1 MSTTK
6 SSQFQLVEES
16 GWRRGMGNL
25 LQGELSS
32 WFKTRRWLK
41 QILLWLIVVNLI
53 LFFTTIGLSEATKEA
68 LAAGEPIPAVDT
80 PMLYGVFGGMFVA
93 FGVMVTMQRVIVG
106 EKRDGTAA
114 LVLSKPVTR
123 TAFVVS
129 RLVGNTLGI
138 LLTAVLVP
146 GVVAYLTIGVFTPLG
161 WLPPLNYLAGLA
173 VVALSAFFW
182 LTLTLMV
189 GTFFEKSGGVIAIP
203 MGLFFAMWLLPS
215 FLTPLMYITP
225 VILTVG
231 PGDSDSFQG
240 VSTSLMLGE
249 SPFSWIPVISA
260 VIFSAIFIT
269 VAIRRF
275 NRQEF

>member
-1 MSTTK
+1 MSNAK
-6 SSQFQLVEES
+6 SSQFQMVDER

-25 LQGELSS
+25 LSGELSS
-32 WFKTRRWLK
+32 WFKTTRWLK
-41 QILLWLIVVNLI
+41 QILLWFLIVNLI
-53 LFFTTIGLSEATKEA
+53 LFFTTIGLAEATKEA

-93 FGVMVTMQRVIVG
+93 FGVMVIMQRVIIG

-114 LVLSKPVTR
+114 WVLSKPVTR

-146 GVVAYLTIGVFTPLG
+146 GLVAYLTIGIFTPLG
-161 WLPPLNYLAGLA
+161 WLPPLSYLAGL
-173 VVALSAFFW
+173 VILALSAFFW
-182 LTLTLMV
+182 LTLTWML
-189 GTFFEKSGGVIAIP
+189 GTFFDKSAGVIAIP
-203 MGLFFAMWLLPS
+203 MGIYFAMWMVPS
-215 FLTPLMYITP
+215 VLTPLMYITP

-231 PGDSDSFQG
+231 PEGDFKG
-240 VSTSLMLGE
+240 VSTALMLGE
-249 SPFSWIPVISA
+249 SPFSLIPVISA
-260 VIFSAIFIT
+260 VIFSVIFII

>member
-1 MSTTK
+1 MSNAK
-6 SSQFQLVEES
+6 SSQFQMVDER

-25 LQGELSS
+25 LSGELSS
-32 WFKTRRWLK
+32 WFRSTRWLK
-41 QILLWLIVVNLI
+41 QILIWLVIINLI
-53 LFFTTIGLSEATKEA
+53 LFFTVIGLNVATKEA
-68 LAAGEPIPAVDT
+68 LAAGEPLPEVET

-93 FGVMVTMQRVIVG
+93 FGVMVAMQRVIVG

-114 LVLSKPVTR
+114 WVLSKPVTR

-146 GVVAYLTIGVFTPLG
+146 GAVAYLTIGMLTPLG
-161 WLPPLNYLAGLA
+161 WLPPLDYLAGMA
-173 VVALSAFFW
+173 VISLSAFFW
-182 LTLTLMV
+182 LTLTLMM

-203 MGLFFAMWLLPS
+203 MGLYFAMWMLPS
-215 FLTPLMYITP
+215 VLTPLMYITP

-231 PGDSDSFQG
+231 PDNDLKG
-240 VSTSLMLGE
+240 VSTALMLGE

-275 NRQEF
+275 NSQEF

>member
-1 MSTTK
+1 MSNAK
-6 SSQFQLVEES
+6 SSQFQMVDER

-25 LQGELSS
+25 LQGELSG
-32 WFKTRRWLK
+32 WFKSRKWLK
-41 QILLWLIVVNLI
+41 QILLWFLIVNLI
-53 LFFTTIGLSEATKEA
+53 LFFTTIGLAEATKEA

-93 FGVMVTMQRVIVG
+93 FGVMVIMQRVIVG

-114 LVLSKPVTR
+114 WVLSKPVTR

-129 RLVGNTLGI
+129 RLVGNMLGI
-138 LLTAVLVP
+138 FLTAVFVP
-146 GVVAYLTIGVFTPLG
+146 GVIAYLTIGIFTPLG
-161 WLPPLNYLAGLA
+161 WLSPLNYLAGLA

-182 LTLTLMV
+182 LTLTLMM
-189 GTFFEKSGGVIAIP
+189 GTIYEKSAGVIAIP
-203 MGLFFAMWLLPS
+203 MGLFFAMWLVPS
-215 FLTPLMYITP
+215 ILTPLMYITP

-231 PGDSDSFQG
+231 PGDSDGFQG
-240 VSTSLMLGE
+240 VSTSLMMGE

>member
-1 MSTTK
+1 MSNAK
-6 SSQFQLVEES
+6 SSQFQMVDER

-25 LQGELSS
+25 LSGELSS
-32 WFKTRRWLK
+32 WFKTTRWLK
-41 QILLWLIVVNLI
+41 QILLWFLIVNLI
-53 LFFTTIGLSEATKEA
+53 LFFTTIGLADATKEA

-93 FGVMVTMQRVIVG
+93 FGVMVMMQRVIVG

-114 LVLSKPVTR
+114 WVLSKPVTR

-129 RLVGNTLGI
+129 RLVGNILGI

-146 GVVAYLTIGVFTPLG
+146 GVIAYLTIGIFTPLG

-182 LTLTLMV
+182 LTLTWML
-189 GTFFEKSGGVIAIP
+189 GTFFEKSGVVIAIP
-203 MGLFFAMWLLPS
+203 MGLYFAMWMLPS
-215 FLTPLMYITP
+215 VLTPLMYITP
-225 VILTVG
+225 VILTIG
-231 PGDSDSFQG
+231 PEGDFMG
-240 VSTSLMLGE
+240 VSTALMLGE

>member
-6 SSQFQLVEES
+6 SSQFQMVDER

-25 LQGELSS
+25 LRGELSS

-41 QILLWLIVVNLI
+41 QILIWLLIINLI
-53 LFFTTIGLSEATKEA
+53 LFFTVIGLGEAVKEA
-68 LAAGEPIPAVDT
+68 AAAGEPPPDVDT

-93 FGVMVTMQRVIVG
+93 FGVMIAMQRVLIG
-106 EKRDGTAA
+106 EKRGGTAA
-114 LVLSKPVTR
+114 WVLSKPVTR

-129 RLVGNTLGI
+129 RLVGNSLGI

-146 GVVAYLTIGVFTPLG
+146 GAVAYLTIGMLTPLG
-161 WLPPLNYLAGLA
+161 WLPPLDYLAGMA
-173 VVALSAFFW
+173 VISLSAFFW
-182 LTLTLMV
+182 LTLTLMM

-203 MGLFFAMWLLPS
+203 MGLYFAMWMLPS
-215 FLTPLMYITP
+215 VLTPLMYITP
-225 VILTVG
+225 VILTIG
-231 PGDSDSFQG
+231 PEGDFKG
-240 VSTSLMLGE
+240 VSTALMLGE
-249 SPFSWIPVISA
+249 SPFSWLPVISA

-275 NRQEF
+275 NSQEF

>member
-1 MSTTK
+1 MSNAK
-6 SSQFQLVEES
+6 SGQFQMVDER
-16 GWRRGMGNL
+16 GWQRGMGNL
-25 LQGELSS
+25 LRGELSS
-32 WFKTRRWLK
+32 WFKTARWLK
-41 QILLWLIVVNLI
+41 QILLWLLIINLI
-53 LFFTTIGLSEATKEA
+53 LYFTTIGLAEATKEA
-68 LAAGEPIPAVDT
+68 VATGEPVPAVDT

-93 FGVMVTMQRVIVG
+93 FGVMIIMQRVIVA

-114 LVLSKPVTR
+114 WVPSKPVTR

-129 RLVGNTLGI
+129 RLVGNAIGI

-146 GVVAYLTIGVFTPLG
+146 GIVAYLTIGLATPLG
-161 WLPPLNYLAGLA
+161 WLPSLNYLAGLA

-182 LTLTLMV
+182 LTFTLMV
-189 GTFFEKSGGVIAIP
+189 GTFYEKSGGLIAIP

-215 FLTPLMYITP
+215 TFTPLMYITP

-231 PGDSDSFQG
+231 PGESDGFQG

-249 SPFSWIPVISA
+249 APFSWIPVITA

>member
-6 SSQFQLVEES
+6 SSQFQMVDER

-25 LQGELSS
+25 LRGELSS
-32 WFKTRRWLK
+32 WFKTRKWLK
-41 QILLWLIVVNLI
+41 QILIWLLIINLI
-53 LFFTTIGLSEATKEA
+53 LFFTVIGLGEAVKEA
-68 LAAGEPIPAVDT
+68 AAAGEPPPDVDT
-80 PMLYGVFGGMFVA
+80 PMLYGIFGGMFVA
-93 FGVMVTMQRVIVG
+93 FGVMVAMQRVLVG

-114 LVLSKPVTR
+114 WVLSKPVTR

-146 GVVAYLTIGVFTPLG
+146 GAVAYLTIGMLTPLG
-161 WLPPLNYLAGLA
+161 WLPPLDYLAGMA
-173 VVALSAFFW
+173 VISLSAFFW
-182 LTLTLMV
+182 LTLTLMM

-203 MGLFFAMWLLPS
+203 MGLYFAMWMLPS
-215 FLTPLMYITP
+215 VLTPLMYITP
-225 VILTVG
+225 VILTIG
-231 PGDSDSFQG
+231 PEGDFKG
-240 VSTSLMLGE
+240 VSTALMLGE
-249 SPFSWIPVISA
+249 SPFSWLPVISA

-275 NRQEF
+275 NSQEF

>member
-1 MSTTK
+1 MSNAK
-6 SSQFQLVEES
+6 SSQFQMVDER

-25 LQGELSS
+25 LSGELSS
-32 WFKTRRWLK
+32 WFKTTRWLK
-41 QILLWLIVVNLI
+41 QILLWFLIVNLI
-53 LFFTTIGLSEATKEA
+53 LFFTTIGLADATKEA

-93 FGVMVTMQRVIVG
+93 FGVMVMMQRVIIG

-114 LVLSKPVTR
+114 WVLSKPVTR

-129 RLVGNTLGI
+129 RLVGNMLGI

-146 GVVAYLTIGVFTPLG
+146 GVIAYLTIGIFTPLG
-161 WLPPLNYLAGLA
+161 WLPPLNFLAGLA

-182 LTLTLMV
+182 LTLTLMM
-189 GTFFEKSGGVIAIP
+189 GTIYEKSAGVIAIP
-203 MGLFFAMWLLPS
+203 MGLFFAMWLVPS
-215 FLTPLMYITP
+215 ILTPLMYITP

-231 PGDSDSFQG
+231 PGDSDGFQG
-240 VSTSLMLGE
+240 VSTSLMMGE